1 VSRVGS
7 PFSRR
12 YALSAWVVLYSS
24 KLLHRSSNLPSDD
37 VTAPVVPGLFWPMSI
52 PSAAFA
58 AWFISWFRIASE
70 VVAWEP
76 LGSVGIPTTRLP
88 GIAANFGEEGV
99 IYVLRVPR
107 DLAITPIGWGGL
119 QLENEFVILNSM
131 PAGSIV
137 KVIPASRIP
146 PLIVDDAGLLML
158 GGGPP

>member
-1 VSRVGS
+1 
-7 PFSRR
+7 
-12 YALSAWVVLYSS
+12 
-24 KLLHRSSNLPSDD
+24 
-37 VTAPVVPGLFWPMSI
+37 
-52 PSAAFA
+52 
-58 AWFISWFRIASE
+58 
-70 VVAWEP
+70 VAWEP